1 MNIPLS
7 RRMIEVS
14 GSETPWLEGGAQ
26 GHLLYARCAIPVGR
40 PAVPVLL
47 YGPLMVR
54 MTAPT
59 ATLARRPGSH
69 ADEIKTVG
77 GTGGT
82 VIPTGPAEIITA
94 PDEASHYRGPVP
106 GRVHAPHDTLMW
118 LRPQS
123 VTGFR
128 LAHAEAVR

>member
-26 GHLLYARCAIPVGR
+26 GHLLYARCAISVGR

-59 ATLARRPGSH
+59 AALARRRPGSH

-82 VIPTGPAEIITA
+82 GPTEIITA
-94 PDEASHYRGPVP
+94 SDEASHYRRPVP
-106 GRVHAPHDTLMW
+106 GWVHAPHDTLVW